1 MSHSNDQSFGDD
13 GHLNGIFDQLD
24 VPEDVR
30 RRLAQARMFP
40 ELNSV
45 QTGFQFC
52 PVLAGFCGLGKFA
65 SQTGELQFFFK
76 TPLKD

>member
-30 RRLAQARMFP
+30 RRLAQAQDRK
-40 ELNSV
+40 SV
-45 QTGFQFC
+45 
-52 PVLAGFCGLGKFA
+52 V
-65 SQTGELQFFFK
+65 
-76 TPLKD
+76 